1 MDKSF
6 HHSCIDSLLSLL
18 LCWLRWLL
26 FDFLSPGEHRATSS
40 QSALTCRNWTGG
52 VINSLA
58 PDPAPEPRI
67 GCTAA
72 LIGCTASRK
81 VEICEAARLSL
92 ASCGL
97 LWSQFVKSKWAARW
111 TGAAARPVISLSS
124 RLAIVVAWTRGL
136 APCGTIDYVGLTNE
150 YLDVFGGLLMDFWV
164 NTVCFLRE
172 IPIKPLCFANH
183 TGS

>member
-72 LIGCTASRK
+72 LTGCTASRK
-81 VEICEAARLSL
+81 VEICEAASGCQAEFGILRVVVK
-92 ASCGL
+92 
-97 LWSQFVKSKWAARW
+97 WSQFVKSKWVARW

-124 RLAIVVAWTRGL
+124 RLAIVVGL
-136 APCGTIDYVGLTNE
+136 EVWHLVVPLIMSDWPTSIWMYLGVYWWIVEWARSVFCGR
-150 YLDVFGGLLMDFWV
+150 F
-164 NTVCFLRE
+164 
-172 IPIKPLCFANH
+172 P
-183 TGS
+183 